1 MDSFICGKVH
11 NHFSYWGFIKYDGAA
26 LSGMQSFWIPDKTPW
41 PPKLNPLQKAMSPA
55 RKQLAV
61 IGDPVAHSLSPAMQ
75 NAALRELSLPFTY
88 RKIHVRP
95 PELKK
100 FMKQRAPKLAG
111 FNCTLPHKEA
121 ILEYLDWIS
130 PVAQQ
135 MGAVNTVVQ
144 RQGKFFGFNTDGTG
158 YLKSLEEEMEW
169 IPQGKKIAI
178 LGAGGAAR
186 GLALALAA
194 AGASE
199 LAVCNRTLARAKTL
213 VAHLKRSF
221 PKLKLKA
228 SPLNGPGLERALTGA
243 ELLVNTTTL
252 GMEGNAWQDFPWQAL
267 PRQALVSD
275 IIYHRRITPLLRD
288 AKTHGHL
295 IHTGEGMLVHQ
306 GALAFLLWTGHLPN
320 TKLMYR
326 ELRKAL

>member
-1 MDSFICGKVH
+1 
-11 NHFSYWGFIKYDGAA
+11 
-26 LSGMQSFWIPDKTPW
+26 
-41 PPKLNPLQKAMSPA
+41 MSPA

-95 PELKK
+95 QELKK
-100 FMKQRAPKLAG
+100 FMRQRAPKLAG

-130 PVAQQ
+130 PAAKQ
-135 MGAVNTVVQ
+135 MGAVNTVVR
-144 RQGKFFGFNTDGTG
+144 RQGKYYGFNTDGAG
-158 YLKSLEEEMEW
+158 YLRSLEEEVDW
-169 IPQGKKIAI
+169 APQGKRITL

-186 GLALALAA
+186 GLAMALAS

-199 LAVCNRTLARAKTL
+199 LAVCNRTLARAKKL
-213 VAHLKRSF
+213 VERLKKSH
-221 PKLKLKA
+221 PKLKLTA
-228 SPLNGPGLERALTGA
+228 GPLKGPGLERALKRTD
-243 ELLVNTTTL
+243 LLVNTTTL
-252 GMEGNAWQDFPWQAL
+252 GMEGSAWQGFPWQAL
-267 PRQALVSD
+267 PRRALVSD
-275 IIYHRRITPLLRD
+275 IIYHRRITPLLRG
-288 AKTHGHL
+288 AKAHGHH

>member
-1 MDSFICGKVH
+1 M
-11 NHFSYWGFIKYDGAA
+11 A
-26 LSGMQSFWIPDKTPW
+26 L
-41 PPKLNPLQKAMSPA
+41 A

-95 PELKK
+95 QELKH

-130 PVAQQ
+130 PMAQQ

-144 RQGKFFGFNTDGTG
+144 RQGKYYGFNTDGAG
-158 YLKSLEEEMEW
+158 YLRSLEEELQW
-169 IPQGKKIAI
+169 LPKDKRITL

-186 GLALALAA
+186 GLAMALAA
-194 AGASE
+194 AGARE
-199 LAVCNRTLARAKTL
+199 LAICNRTQARAKNL
-213 VAHLKRSF
+213 VARLKRSY
-221 PKLKLKA
+221 PQLKLRA
-228 SPLNGPGLERALTGA
+228 GPLNGPDLKKALKGSN
-243 ELLVNTTTL
+243 LVVNTTTL
-252 GMEGNAWQDFPWQAL
+252 GMDGNAWQDFPWQAL
-267 PRQALVSD
+267 PRRALVSD
-275 IIYHRRITPLLRD
+275 IIYHRRITPLLRG
-288 AKTHGHL
+288 AKAHGHH